1 MSFIHVFDFNISKII
16 LALIITMK
24 STMET
29 VTVKIRK
36 THHGVVGDEVS
47 WRHHLQGACPEPSV
61 DVDGLEVSGLAS
73 LDLLVA
79 KSSGGVKVFDVR
91 RPHQAHDEVLLGLAL
106 NADLKKKL
114 EKHYHYIQF

>member
-1 MSFIHVFDFNISKII
+1 
-16 LALIITMK
+16 
-24 STMET
+24 
-29 VTVKIRK
+29 
-36 THHGVVGDEVS
+36 
-47 WRHHLQGACPEPSV
+47 
-61 DVDGLEVSGLAS
+61 VSGLAS

-114 EKHYHYIQF
+114 EKYYHYIQF